1 MAAQTNTQTVPEVAN
16 EIQQRLVGFVRHAR
30 SNNYKVGIAEQIDA
44 LRVAKA
50 CGLENKYH
58 LQIGLKSLL
67 CSNEEDWQKF
77 DEMFDAYW
85 ISSNVKQFIQPTSA
99 QKASQKALQKQQK
112 AHDGQSHQQQ
122 PTNADSSAEASD
134 QDNVEASGT
143 KDGASQ
149 TAQLAKEDFHSIK
162 DPDQMRQMERL
173 VERLAK
179 QMKRRISR
187 RFQYSKVKGKIDLRR
202 TLRNSLPYGGT
213 PIELSR
219 KQLKREAPK
228 IVIILDVSRSM
239 AMYSFLFLRFARG
252 LISVFRNCHAYA
264 YHTHLLPITD
274 ALKQTDL
281 MRVRNSLAMMSQGWS
296 GGTKIGESLA
306 KFNRQ
311 YGQTI
316 TRKTLFVV
324 VSDGLD
330 AGEPELLSQ
339 QMTIIQRKA
348 RQVIWLNPLLGQA
361 GYEPTAVGMRA
372 ALPHID
378 VFASARNLESLA
390 ALEATLSRAW

>member
-1 MAAQTNTQTVPEVAN
+1 MQQATAKSPAEISD

-44 LRVAKA
+44 LRVANA
-50 CGLENKYH
+50 CGLVNKYH
-58 LQIGLKSLL
+58 LKVGLKSLL
-67 CSNEEDWQKF
+67 CSNEEDWEKF

-85 ISSNVKQFIQPTSA
+85 IPSNVKQFIQSTHS
-99 QKASQKALQKQQK
+99 QKARKKALQKQQK
-112 AHDGQSHQQQ
+112 SDDGQANQSR
-122 PTNADSSAEASD
+122 PTNADSSAES
-134 QDNVEASGT
+134 QEQESVEASGT
-143 KDGASQ
+143 KDGASV
-149 TAQLAKEDFHSIK
+149 TANLAKENFHSIK

-202 TLRNSLPYGGT
+202 TLRKSLPYGGT

-219 KQLKREAPK
+219 KQLKLETPK
-228 IVIILDVSRSM
+228 IVMILDVSRSM

-252 LISVFRNCHAYA
+252 LISVFRNAHAYA

-296 GGTKIGESLA
+296 GGTKIGESLE

-316 TRKTLFVV
+316 TSRTLVMI

-339 QMTIIQRKA
+339 QMKMIQRKA
-348 RQVIWLNPLLGQA
+348 RKVIWLNPLLGQP
-361 GYEPTAVGMRA
+361 GYEPTAVGMSS
-372 ALPHID
+372 ALPFVD
-378 VFASARNLESLA
+378 EFASARNLDSLA
-390 ALEATLSRAW
+390 ALEGTLSRTW